1 MKAAR
6 NPGTFIEMLNT
17 KTRVPAAFHRWN
29 DKFTK
34 LTIHSHCSNTYK
46 IIVLYNFFQKDI
58 QRNKICKYVYH
69 SYYMFVYLFA
79 NISLTFKRFFWF
91 GVRNGSNSYIGS
103 FIPALRESKDKH
115 FKEVLFFL
123 FCYFLFCWTPYS
135 QSNKRDS

>member
-17 KTRVPAAFHRWN
+17 KPEFLWLSIGEMINSHS
-29 DKFTK
+29 
-34 LTIHSHCSNTYK
+34 LPSIHTVQTH
-46 IIVLYNFFQKDI
+46 IRLYNFFQKDI

>member
-6 NPGTFIEMLNT
+6 NPGTCIEMLNT
-17 KTRVPAAFHRWN
+17 KPEFLRLSIGEMIN
-29 DKFTK
+29 SQS
-34 LTIHSHCSNTYK
+34 LLSIHTVQTH
-46 IIVLYNFFQKDI
+46 IRLYNFFQKDI

-115 FKEVLFFL
+115 FKEVLFSL